1 MNTKDIITLAFESVL
16 LYRLRSFLSIL
27 GITIGVMAIVSGA
40 ILGLGS
46 RESIMQ
52 QMARSGADMLWFYNK
67 PRATGIPTVEGLV
80 YKPDVSVTGPDLEY
94 IREHCSAVKDLGP
107 YLFVPVTLR
116 HEGKYHTIKA
126 IGMMEPRCTQEI
138 WKIKIAQGRFIDQ
151 SDVGSKARV
160 CVIEK
165 SEFSDE
171 IFGGRVPLGEEVLI
185 GEDKYKIVGASEELI
200 TAFGY
205 PRRLLML
212 FPSTSLQE
220 TVGIRRYSNVS
231 VAARGIASVSRARY
245 QLEQTLAQRFG
256 PSEFDI
262 GEFAHHVETAL
273 EILGLLNII
282 LVGLGVI
289 SLSVG
294 GVGIM
299 NVMLAM
305 VTEQTRE
312 IGIAKAVGASR
323 GSVLLLF
330 IIESTILTFFGGLVG
345 VLLGI
350 LTSRLV
356 TAALGMPFI
365 VPPWAIILGFSLSL
379 GVGVISGSY
388 PAKRA
393 AELDPIV
400 ALRM

>member
-1 MNTKDIITLAFESVL
+1 MKIKDIIKLAFETVL
-16 LYRLRSFLSIL
+16 LYRFRSFLSIL

-52 QMARSGADMLWFYNK
+52 QMARSGADMLWFHTK
-67 PRATGIPTVEGLV
+67 PKAAGLPTVGGLA
-80 YKPDVSVTGPDLEY
+80 YKPDVSITEADLEY
-94 IREHCSAVKDLGP
+94 IKKQCSAVKDMGP
-107 YLFVPVTLR
+107 YLFGPVTLR
-116 HEGKYHTIKA
+116 YGGKYYTIKA
-126 IGMMEPRCTQEI
+126 IGMMLPRNTREI
-138 WKIKIAQGRFIDQ
+138 WKIKTTRGRFIDER
-151 SDVGSKARV
+151 DVESKARV
-160 CVIEK
+160 CVIE
-165 SEFSDE
+165 ETDFSDE
-171 IFGGRVPLGEEVLI
+171 IFGRNIPIGGEILI
-185 GEDKYKIVGASEELI
+185 GGDKYKIVGSSEKLI

-205 PRRLLML
+205 PRRLIAL

-220 TVGIRRYSNVS
+220 TVGSRKYSNVS
-231 VAARGIASVSRARY
+231 VAAKGIMSVPQAKF
-245 QLEQTLAQRFG
+245 QLQQALAQRFG
-256 PSEFDI
+256 PSEFNI
-262 GEFAHHVETAL
+262 GEFAQHVQTAL
-273 EILGLLNII
+273 EILDLLNII
-282 LVGLGVI
+282 LIGLGII

-312 IGIAKAVGASR
+312 IGIAKAIGASR
-323 GSVLLLF
+323 GAVLFLF
-330 IIESTILTFFGGLVG
+330 IIESTILTLFGGMAG

-350 LTSRLV
+350 SVSKLV
-356 TAALGMPFI
+356 TVALSMPFI
-365 VPPWAIILGFSLSL
+365 VPSWVIILGFSLAL
-379 GVGVISGSY
+379 GVGIISGSY

>member
-1 MNTKDIITLAFESVL
+1 MKIKDIITLAFETVL
-16 LYRLRSFLSIL
+16 LYRFRSFLSIL

-52 QMARSGADMLWFYNK
+52 QMARSGADMLWFHT
-67 PRATGIPTVEGLV
+67 RAEERGIPTADSLV
-80 YKPDVSVTGPDLEY
+80 YKADVSITGEDIDY
-94 IREHCSAVKDLGP
+94 IKKQCSLISEVGP
-107 YLFVPVTLR
+107 YLYSAAVLWY
-116 HEGKYHTIKA
+116 ENEYHTIKA
-126 IGMMEPRCTQEI
+126 LGLMSPFASMKSLRIETSR
-138 WKIKIAQGRFIDQ
+138 GRFINEN
-151 SDVGSKARV
+151 DVKSKARV
-160 CVIEK
+160 CVVEE
-165 SEFSDE
+165 SDFSRK
-171 IFGGRVPLGEEVLI
+171 IFGRAIPVGRQILI
-185 GEDKYKIVGASEELI
+185 GEDKYRIVGSAEKMV

-205 PRRLLML
+205 PERLIVL

-220 TVGIRRYSNVS
+220 TVGSRRYSNVI
-231 VAARGIASVSRARY
+231 VMADEIAAVPQARE
-245 QLEQTLAQRFG
+245 QLRQALAQRFG
-256 PSEFDI
+256 PSKFNIAEY
-262 GEFAHHVETAL
+262 AHHVQTAM
-273 EILGLLNII
+273 EILSLLNII
-282 LVGLGVI
+282 LVGLGII

-299 NVMLAM
+299 NVMMAM

-323 GSVLLLF
+323 GSVLFLF
-330 IIESTILTFFGGLVG
+330 IIESSILTVFGGITG

-350 LTSRLV
+350 LASRLV
-356 TAALGMPFI
+356 TAALSMPFI
-365 VPPWAIILGFSLSL
+365 VPAWAIMMGFSLSL
-379 GVGVISGSY
+379 GVGIISGTF

>member
-1 MNTKDIITLAFESVL
+1 MKTKDIITLAFESVL
-16 LYRLRSFLSIL
+16 LYRFRSFLSIL

-52 QMARSGADMLWFYNK
+52 QMARSGADLLWFYNK
-67 PRATGIPTVEGLV
+67 PKAAGFPTVESLI
-80 YKPDVSVTGPDLEY
+80 YKPDVSITEPDLAY
-94 IREHCSAVKDLGP
+94 IREHCSAVRDLGP
-107 YLFVPVTLR
+107 YLFVPVTLW
-116 HEGKYHTIKA
+116 HEGKYYTIKA
-126 IGMMEPRCTQEI
+126 IGMMEPRSSREI
-138 WKIKIAQGRFIDQ
+138 FKIKTIQGRFIERF
-151 SDVGSKARV
+151 DVESKAKV

-165 SEFSDE
+165 TDFSDE
-171 IFGGRVPLGEEVLI
+171 IFGKRIPIGEEVLI
-185 GEDKYKIVGASEELI
+185 GEDKYKIVGVTEELI

-205 PRRLLML
+205 PRRLLVL

-220 TVGIRRYSNVS
+220 TVGSRRYSNVS
-231 VAARGIASVSRARY
+231 VAASGIASVSRARY
-245 QLEQTLAQRFG
+245 QLEQALAQRFG
-256 PSEFDI
+256 PSKFDI
-262 GEFAHHVETAL
+262 GEFERHVETAL

-282 LVGLGVI
+282 LVGLGII

-323 GSVLLLF
+323 GSVLFLF
-330 IIESTILTFFGGLVG
+330 IIESTILSLFGGAAG

-350 LTSRLV
+350 LASKLV
-356 TAALGMPFI
+356 TMALRMPFI
-365 VPPWAIILGFSLSL
+365 VPSWAVILGFSLSL
-379 GVGVISGSY
+379 GVGIVSGSY